1 MKILIPI
8 TYFGPTGGFRVLS
21 EFANYWI
28 NQGNE
33 VEFLAFKASDKPF
46 FPTHAKLSWYDN
58 EGNLTCNNDTGYKKK
73 ISRIFSVLKGMTKAI
88 DTSSCDI
95 ILATLSLSA
104 MPVFLTK
111 NKGKKFYYVQAY
123 EPEYFNVKTLS
134 GIVLYLLSLLS
145 YKLNLNIIVNSPLYF
160 NYKILKSNKFVY
172 PGIDFTKFYPNTE
185 VKQIESFVIGTI
197 GRVEP
202 YKGTKY
208 VLESYAELKK
218 GLGHS
223 LKLRIAFGNP
233 ELANELNDIE
243 IVRPNNDKEL
253 GDFYRSLDVLIAP
266 GLVQLGAVHYPV
278 IEAMASKIP
287 VVTTGYYPA
296 NSENAWVVPIK
307 NSLEISNSIVDIIKY
322 PELVAKKVNSAY
334 NEISVF
340 DWEKNSCKMI
350 DYFKNSISFNSKSSF

>member
-28 NQGNE
+28 KEGNE

-46 FPTHAKLSWYDN
+46 FPTNAKISWYDN
-58 EGNLTCNNDTGYKKK
+58 EGHISSNNDTRYKKK
-73 ISRIFSVLKGMTKAI
+73 FSRIFSVLHGMTKAI
-88 DTSSCDI
+88 DTSTCDI

-104 MPVFLTK
+104 LPVYITK
-111 NKGKKFYYVQAY
+111 NQGKKFYYVQAY

-134 GIVLYLLSLLS
+134 GVVLHLLSLLS
-145 YKLNLNIIVNSPLYF
+145 YKLHLNRIVNSPLYF
-160 NYKILKSNKFVY
+160 NYKLLKSDKFVY

-185 VKQIESFVIGTI
+185 AKQNKKFVIGTI

-208 VLESYAELKK
+208 VLDSYTELKK
-218 GLGHS
+218 SLGES
-223 LKLRIAFGNP
+223 IKLRIAFGNP
-233 ELANELNDIE
+233 ELESDLNDIE
-243 IVRPNNDKEL
+243 IVRPKNDKEL
-253 GDFYRSLDVLIAP
+253 GDFYRSLDVLVAP

-296 NSENAWVVPIK
+296 NSENAWIVPVK
-307 NSLEISNSIVDIIKY
+307 SSVEISNSIIDIIKQ
-322 PELVAKKVNSAY
+322 PELVTKKVNTAY
-334 NEISVF
+334 DEIFEF
-340 DWEKNSCKMI
+340 DWKRNSCKMI
-350 DYFKNSISFNSKSSF
+350 DYFKNNI